1 MIVVGDGFKR
11 DYEHDCGKGTFML
24 NWGVMGAGGIAR
36 VFINA
41 MQFSKTGRVVALA
54 SQSGGQMN
62 ELAADFAIP
71 KQYADYD
78 ALLAD
83 DEIEAV
89 YISTIH
95 PLHAEW
101 AIKAA
106 AAGKHILV
114 EKPIAMNA
122 AEAQTMIDAA
132 RLHDVFLMEAFMYR
146 CHPQMQKVRELLADG
161 AIGRLR
167 MIRSTFSFHATFN
180 PASRSFNKELGGG
193 GILDVGCYPASMA
206 RLMAG
211 AADGKAFLNPVEVK
225 ACGVLGPSGVD
236 HYTAA
241 TLHFENEIIAEII
254 TGVACR
260 LPIEAIAYGDEGTLS
275 VVNPWLPSSPCRS
288 ARKPLP
294 LDTPFPSAA
303 LILTRYGEPAPQEIV
318 VEADRDLFTYEIDAV
333 AANIAARQ
341 APAMSWDDTLGN
353 MRLLDQWRREI
364 GLTYPQDGRR

>member
-1 MIVVGDGFKR
+1 
-11 DYEHDCGKGTFML
+11 ML

-41 MQFSKTGRVVALA
+41 MRFSKTGRMIAIA
-54 SQSGGQMN
+54 SQSGGQMS

-71 KQYADYD
+71 KQYSDYD

-83 DEIEAV
+83 DEIDAV

-95 PLHAEW
+95 PLHAEL

-132 RLHDVFLMEAFMYR
+132 RANDVFLMEAFMYR
-146 CHPQMQKVRELLADG
+146 CHPQIQKVRDLLASG
-161 AIGRLR
+161 AIGQVRV
-167 MIRSTFSFHATFN
+167 IRSVFSFHATFN
-180 PASRSFNKELGGG
+180 AASRSFNNELGGG
-193 GILDVGCYPASMA
+193 GILDVGCYPASIA

-211 AADGKAFLNPVEVK
+211 AAQGKAFLDPVQVK
-225 ACGVLGPSGVD
+225 ACGILGPSGVD

-241 TLHFENEIIAEII
+241 TLQFGNEVVAEII
-254 TGVACR
+254 TGIACR
-260 LPIEAIAYGDEGTLS
+260 LPIEAVAYGDEGMLS
-275 VVNPWLPSSPCRS
+275 VVNPWLPSSPCRG

-294 LDTPFPSAA
+294 LDTSFPPTT
-303 LILTRYGEPAPQEIV
+303 LILTRYGEPAPQEIM

-333 AANIAARQ
+333 AANISARQ
-341 APAMSWDDTLGN
+341 SPDMSWDDTLGN
-353 MRLLDQWRREI
+353 MRLLDQWRQEI
-364 GLTYPQDGRR
+364 GLVYAQDR